1 MTSSLSTCWR
11 RAVCRELHPW
21 TGRRCRTSSAL
32 AAVVLVAGCID
43 LHPAEPPPSQPA
55 VLYLN
60 VRLGEGVAERPPG
73 PAEIRVSA
81 TLLPGVDPIGR
92 HRVGADDTLWIAG
105 SAIAPVERGSRGQR
119 VYSADLA
126 IPVDALFSAPI
137 LIRPPRP
144 QGLGDS
150 LLPVHWSVVWREDEG
165 TVTIP
170 AGADLVIRTGSTS
183 PEAPPRPSFR
193 RWSVS
198 VFHPEGW
205 SSMGAET
212 ATPADIAI
220 PAALLGPP
228 GSATTAIL
236 NVGQSAEIEA
246 AAGEYLVRLEVTQ
259 SVRWTVE
266 VAPPD

>member
-1 MTSSLSTCWR
+1 MTASPSRPWGFARRCGPPRSTR
-11 RAVCRELHPW
+11 RC
-21 TGRRCRTSSAL
+21 CRTSSAL
-32 AAVVLVAGCID
+32 AVVVLLTACID
-43 LHPAEPPPSQPA
+43 LHPAEPPAGQPA

-73 PAEIRVSA
+73 PAELRVSA

-92 HRVGADDTLWIAG
+92 NRVIADDTLWIAG
-105 SAIAPVERGSRGQR
+105 SAVAPVERGPRGQR

-126 IPVDALFSAPI
+126 MPADALFSAPI
-137 LIRPPRP
+137 LIRLPRP

-165 TVTIP
+165 AVTLP
-170 AGADLVIRTGSTS
+170 AGADLVIRMGSTT

-212 ATPADIAI
+212 AIPTAIAVPAS
-220 PAALLGPP
+220 LLGPP

-236 NVGQSAEIEA
+236 NVGQSAELEA

-259 SVRWTVE
+259 TVRWTVE
-266 VAPPD
+266 VASFE